1 MDVVCCCARDGRGP
15 NTMSNNSEQPPVSRI
30 LIVEDHPLFQE
41 ALSELIKREPT
52 WEVCGKAAD
61 PTEAMQLVEETR
73 PDLVIVDISLGNTSG
88 IDLIKSISAKFSDM
102 PVLVV
107 SMHDESLYSERA
119 IRAGAMGYV
128 TKHAPPKTVKAAIEH
143 VLAGELYLS
152 HKMATSLLT
161 KVMRGETA
169 GAAKETP
176 LNQLSDREL
185 EVFRLLGQGKGA
197 RQIAQE
203 LNLSVATINSFRA
216 RIREKLR
223 LKNSTELLLQAN
235 NWVREQ
241 QGNEVN
247 R

>member
-1 MDVVCCCARDGRGP
+1 
-15 NTMSNNSEQPPVSRI
+15 MSNHNEPPSVSRI

-41 ALSELIKREPT
+41 ALSELIKREPG

-61 PTEAMQLVEETR
+61 AAEAMQLVEGTK

-88 IDLIKSISAKFSDM
+88 IDLIKSISSKFSDL

-107 SMHDESLYSERA
+107 SMHDESLFSERA

-128 TKHAPPKTVKAAIEH
+128 TKHAPPKTVKAAIQH

-152 HKMATSLLT
+152 HKMANSLVARL
-161 KVMRGETA
+161 MRGETA
-169 GAAKETP
+169 GANETP
-176 LNQLSDREL
+176 LNQLSDREF
-185 EVFRLLGQGKGA
+185 EVFRMLGQGKGA
-197 RQIAQE
+197 RQNAQE

-216 RIREKLR
+216 RIREKLK

-241 QGNEVN
+241 QGTEIKAS
-247 R
+247 